1 MNIQMERKWKTMKRM
16 AVLLAVCGLFL
27 EGVMGCQTKHDV
39 SPKELSVIKIGIDQ
53 FEPYSYLDQDG
64 KYAGIDIE
72 LAREAFQRLGYTTQ
86 FSVISWADKDTLLS
100 DGTIDCIWSCY
111 TMTDREEK
119 YEWAGPYLYSRQMVV
134 VRTESGI
141 YSLED
146 LEGKWVAVQATTKA
160 EELFLHRIESDLP
173 YASQVNC
180 FSATEDMFAAIRKN
194 YVDAIAGHEAMLRKF
209 VDDGEGAYRMLE
221 ESPYRSALGV
231 AFRKGTHAELA
242 DRLTDTLH
250 EMEQDGTTKNIV
262 EKYGFDGDQVLVGDA
277 AYEE

>member
-39 SPKELSVIKIGIDQ
+39 SPEELSVIKIGIDQ
-53 FEPYSYLDQDG
+53 FEPYSYMDQDG

-160 EELFLHRIESDLP
+160 EDLFLHRIESDLP
-173 YASQVNC
+173 TVSQVNC

-262 EKYGFDGDQVLVGDA
+262 EKYGFDADQVLVGDA

>member
-160 EELFLHRIESDLP
+160 EDLFLHRIESDLP
-173 YASQVNC
+173 TVSQVNC

-262 EKYGFDGDQVLVGDA
+262 EKYGFDADQVLVGDA

>member
-39 SPKELSVIKIGIDQ
+39 SPEELSVIKIGIDQ
-53 FEPYSYLDQDG
+53 FEPYSYMDQDG

-160 EELFLHRIESDLP
+160 EDLFLHRIESDLP
-173 YASQVNC
+173 TVSQVNC

-262 EKYGFDGDQVLVGDA
+262 EKYGFDADQVLVGDA
-277 AYEE
+277 VYEG

>member
-160 EELFLHRIESDLP
+160 EELFLHRIESDLTIV
-173 YASQVNC
+173 SQVNC

-262 EKYGFDGDQVLVGDA
+262 EKYGFDADQVLVGDA

>member
-53 FEPYSYLDQDG
+53 FEPYSYLDQAG

-72 LAREAFQRLGYTTQ
+72 LAREAFQRIGYTTQ

-173 YASQVNC
+173 TVSQVNC

-242 DRLTDTLH
+242 ERLTDTLH
-250 EMEQDGTTKNIV
+250 EMERDGTTKNIV
-262 EKYGFDGDQVLVGDA
+262 EKYGFDADQVLVGDA

>member
-53 FEPYSYLDQDG
+53 FEPYSYMDQDG

-160 EELFLHRIESDLP
+160 EDLFLHRIESDLP
-173 YASQVNC
+173 TVSQVNC

-262 EKYGFDGDQVLVGDA
+262 EKYGFDADQVLVGDA